1 MQELSGYVKIHRK
14 LIRWGW
20 YKNSVIKDTFLH
32 CIFMANFSDQPF
44 EGIVVKK
51 GEFVTSYENLAS
63 DLGFSVQQIR
73 TAIKKLKSTGELTT
87 KSTNKFTLVRVVNW
101 EQYQISDKK
110 PTSKTTRSQT
120 NEQQTNNNQI
130 TNKQQTNNNNVRMI
144 KNDKNEK
151 EIYRRCASEQRARQT
166 DRQPDWMIAGFG
178 SEAEHKKFLEEFRR

>member
-1 MQELSGYVKIHRK
+1 MQELNGYVKIHRK

-20 YKNSVIKDTFLH
+20 YKNSVIKDTFFH
-32 CIFMANFSDQPF
+32 CILMANFSDQPF

-101 EQYQISDKK
+101 EQYQTSDKLV
-110 PTSKTTRSQT
+110 TSKTTCNAT
-120 NEQQTNNNQI
+120 NEQQTSNNQI
-130 TNKQQTNNNNVRMI
+130 TNEQQTNNNNVRMI

-151 EIYRRCASEQRARQT
+151 KYIGAAPPDGARQT
-166 DRQPDWMIAGFG
+166 ERQPDWMIAGFS

>member
-1 MQELSGYVKIHRK
+1 MQELNGYVKIHRK

-20 YKNSVIKDTFLH
+20 YKNSVIKDTFFH
-32 CIFMANFSDQPF
+32 CILMANFSDQPF
-44 EGIVVKK
+44 EGITVKK

-101 EQYQISDKK
+101 EQYQTSDKIV
-110 PTSKTTRSQT
+110 TSKTTCDAT
-120 NEQQTNNNQI
+120 NEQQTSNNQI
-130 TNKQQTNNNNVRMI
+130 TNEQQTNNNNVRMI

-151 EIYRRCASEQRARQT
+151 
-166 DRQPDWMIAGFG
+166 
-178 SEAEHKKFLEEFRR
+178 K